1 MQSEDHSHNAAESSS
16 HSQENQGFRPYVL
29 NKDRFLRSG
38 LFSNHQ
44 TTANDIKNNIMA
56 PNTNFWYN
64 PQNEAQ
70 AEPLSKRLLWRPAI
84 NKHNLFFP
92 DLHSQFE
99 SQIGRENNLLQHSNS
114 MLGGQS
120 PFQSEPERS
129 SYVDN
134 SSSPDK
140 LMKMVSQK
148 SNPVAVREE
157 REERASGNS
166 PTGFANPSLKL
177 WSSGFSNLGNT
188 CYMNS
193 VLQCLINTPPI
204 YNYFIEGSHFI
215 QQARDC
221 PLTEEFGEILCNAFL
236 EKSNKRDIIHSLE
249 DLKKT
254 LEKVAPI
261 FEGYSQND
269 AHEFFILLIEKIHE
283 ELNSAPKKAEP
294 YSEFKPSKTAT
305 TLQEKAAEWK
315 KYSDDRDNSIITA
328 TFGGILLNEI
338 MCKNC
343 GHKSHS
349 FEDSLDLAL
358 NLRNSNGKPFLDTSG
373 TIGLYTCLKEFVKE
387 EHLEGY
393 RCEECK
399 RKNHS
404 TKKTTIWKEP
414 RYLVLQFKR
423 FVYDNYGD
431 LNAIKD
437 AVSFPLV
444 DLNLQ
449 YFMHQ
454 DSNEQRR
461 SYDLYGMV
469 NHYGNLDGGHYI
481 SFLYNENL
489 KRWVEY
495 NDSHVGTVKDDDIE
509 DIANA
514 SEETYILFYRRN
526 SSYFS

>member
-1 MQSEDHSHNAAESSS
+1 MQSEDHSHNSTDSSS
-16 HSQENQGFRPYVL
+16 QQNISQENQGFRPYVPS
-29 NKDRFLRSG
+29 KDRFLRSG

-56 PNTNFWYN
+56 PITNFWYN
-64 PQNEAQ
+64 PQNDAQ
-70 AEPLSKRLLWRPAI
+70 PEPLSKRLLWRPAI

-92 DLHSQFE
+92 DRNTQFDGHM
-99 SQIGRENNLLQHSNS
+99 SLADHLQHSNS

-120 PFQSEPERS
+120 PFHSEPERS
-129 SYVDN
+129 SLVDN

-140 LMKMVSQK
+140 LMKLVSQK

-157 REERASGNS
+157 QASGNS

-177 WSSGFSNLGNT
+177 WSSGFSNIGNT
-188 CYMNS
+188 CYMNC

-204 YNYFIEGSHFI
+204 YNYFIEGSHLT
-215 QQARDC
+215 QQIGRC

-236 EKSNKRDIIHSLE
+236 EKSNKKDIIHSLE
-249 DLKKT
+249 GLKKT

-283 ELNSAPKKAEP
+283 ELNSAPKKTES
-294 YSEFKPSKTAT
+294 YSEFKPSKTAV

-315 KYSDDRDNSIITA
+315 KYSDDRDQSIITA

-338 MCKNC
+338 QCKNC
-343 GHKSHS
+343 GHFSYS
-349 FEDSLDLAL
+349 FEDSLDIAL
-358 NLRNSNGKPFLDTSG
+358 NLHNPNGKPFLNTSG

-399 RKNHS
+399 RKNYS
-404 TKKTTIWKEP
+404 TKRTRIWKEP

-431 LNAIKD
+431 LNAIKN
-437 AVSFPLV
+437 AVSFPLR
-444 DLNLQ
+444 DMNLQ

-454 DSNEQRR
+454 DSNEPRR
-461 SYDLYGMV
+461 SYDLYGIV
-469 NHYGNLDGGHYI
+469 SHYGNLDSGHYI
-481 SFLYNENL
+481 TFLYNENL

-509 DIANA
+509 ELADA
-514 SEETYILFYRRN
+514 SEEAYILFYKRN